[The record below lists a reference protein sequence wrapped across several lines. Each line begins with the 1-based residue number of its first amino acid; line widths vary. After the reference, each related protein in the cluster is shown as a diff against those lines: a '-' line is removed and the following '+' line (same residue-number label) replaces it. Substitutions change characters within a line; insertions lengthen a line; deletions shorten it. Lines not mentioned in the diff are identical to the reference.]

1 MRQFWLLLFIAP
13 FLFLSCSEDNQ
24 TPESPADADDNFI
37 TSVVMTVA
45 SQSYT
50 AEIIDNIITI
60 TVPYTVSLNNAQVE
74 FKYTSSAT
82 IIPDPASITDWDTER
97 TFRVTSYNGEANDY
111 TYKVI
116 KDEIRYEGDVE
127 LKTTADV
134 TAFIDTDVTVI
145 KGDLII
151 GSDAEDAEELSDIA
165 ALKILKEVEGN
176 IIIRKSYVGQDLTGL
191 DNITSIGGLQIGT
204 ETAFATNSKLQMVSM
219 RSLQHITGDI
229 VVCNN
234 QVAYVQFDN
243 LETIDGNIIFRTSSL
258 QSFEFPKLTTVV
270 KDFDLQCLT
279 SDGEPGGEI
288 TSLRIPELTKV
299 NGRLGVNN
307 LGKMISLEFPKL
319 QEVGSVDFASI
330 PIPLETLSLPEL
342 SVVNLS
348 LIHI

>member
-1 MRQFWLLLFIAP
+1 M
-13 FLFLSCSEDNQ
+13 
-24 TPESPADADDNFI
+24 
-37 TSVVMTVA
+37 
-45 SQSYT
+45 
-50 AEIIDNIITI
+50 
-60 TVPYTVSLNNAQVE
+60 
-74 FKYTSSAT
+74 
-82 IIPDPASITDWDTER
+82 
-97 TFRVTSYNGEANDY
+97 
-111 TYKVI
+111 
-116 KDEIRYEGDVE
+116 
-127 LKTTADV
+127 
-134 TAFIDTDVTVI
+134 
-145 KGDLII
+145 
-151 GSDAEDAEELSDIA
+151 
-165 ALKILKEVEGN
+165 KEVEGN

-299 NGRLGVNN
+299 KQDVRFTI
-307 LGKMISLEFPKL
+307 KKFP
-319 QEVGSVDFASI
+319 AI
-330 PIPLETLSLPEL
+330 
-342 SVVNLS
+342 
-348 LIHI
+348 

>member
-1 MRQFWLLLFIAP
+1 
-13 FLFLSCSEDNQ
+13 
-24 TPESPADADDNFI
+24 
-37 TSVVMTVA
+37 MTVA

-288 TSLRIPELTKV
+288 TSLRIPELTKSK
-299 NGRLGVNN
+299 R
-307 LGKMISLEFPKL
+307 SLK
-319 QEVGSVDFASI
+319 G
-330 PIPLETLSLPEL
+330 
-342 SVVNLS
+342 
-348 LIHI
+348 